1 MPHPPDSTA
10 PREVALVRPSWE
22 FPANPDEPY
31 MHNRLFVPLDLCIA
45 AALLQ
50 ERGIQVRII
59 DGHALRLP
67 PAEVCRKVQG
77 CDQVF
82 LTSSA
87 LDRWE
92 CPNTDIEPFVACAQA
107 LSRVA
112 PELYTMGVHGTVR
125 PNEMLPL
132 TGARAAILGEPE
144 LAIVDIASGM
154 DLEQV
159 PGLCLPGLDGE
170 APRFTPGRDELLDL
184 NATPLPAFELLPMDR
199 YEHVIMGPRSVL
211 LEASRGCPFKC
222 TTCLQAMYGPNY
234 RKKSG
239 ARLIREVRHAVEAYG
254 AKNICFIDM
263 EFCLNRRAVEE
274 LCEYLIRAR
283 HDVQWCC
290 STRADAVDQDLLRRM
305 KAAGCSLV
313 HYGVESGDQ
322 QMVDEINKRLDL
334 DHVAQAVRW
343 TQQAGMEALA
353 FFMFGLPG
361 ETWEQMERTK
371 AYARRLAPDY
381 VSYHIFTPYPC
392 TAAFD
397 AVGAPAEPLFPTSS
411 GEYSEE
417 ELDRFVKGAMK
428 DFYLRP
434 SFALR
439 YARNILRRGVWNQA
453 KLFARYLVK

>member
-1 MPHPPDSTA
+1 M
-10 PREVALVRPSWE
+10 ALVRPSWE
-22 FPANPDEPY
+22 FPANPDEKY
-31 MHNRLFVPLDLCIA
+31 IHNRLFVPLDLALA
-45 AALLQ
+45 AAMLREQ
-50 ERGIQVRII
+50 GIQTRII
-59 DGHALRLP
+59 DGHALRLRP
-67 PAEVCRKVQG
+67 TEVATLVKG

-92 CPNTDIEPFVACAQA
+92 CPNTDIEPFVACART
-107 LSRVA
+107 LGSKV

-125 PNEMLPL
+125 PAEVLRL

-144 LAIVDIASGM
+144 LAILDIALGKRL
-154 DLEQV
+154 DRV
-159 PGLCLPGLDGE
+159 PGLCLPGKGE
-170 APRFTPGRDELLDL
+170 GLQARFTGAREELLDL
-184 NATPLPAFELLPMDR
+184 DKTPLPALDLLPMER
-199 YEHVIMGPRSVL
+199 YEHVIMGPRSVM
-211 LEASRGCPFKC
+211 LEASRGCPYKC
-222 TTCLQAMYGPNY
+222 STCLQAMYGPRY
-234 RKKSG
+234 RKKG
-239 ARLIREVRHAVEAYG
+239 AATLIREVQFAVEQHG
-254 AKNICFIDM
+254 ARNITFIDM
-263 EFCLNRRAVEE
+263 EFCLNRGVVER
-274 LCEYLIRAR
+274 LCDFLAGAGYKGL
-283 HDVQWCC
+283 QWCC